1 VCTRQAARTSASS
14 RLDIVAI
21 IRPIGIRSDWVRS
34 TGSDTDNCTSFVMP
48 KPSIVLKTCSL
59 SASARRAPIH
69 AWSKDQPPL
78 PNVGVAAP
86 NTGP

>member
-1 VCTRQAARTSASS
+1 VCNRIIAVVLLLGCVASASA
-14 RLDIVAI
+14 RA
-21 IRPIGIRSDWVRS
+21 
-34 TGSDTDNCTSFVMP
+34 
-48 KPSIVLKTCSL
+48 PSIVLKTCSL
-59 SASARRAPIH
+59 SASPRRVPIH